1 MIVCYQ
7 VPKSFLIYSLFCL
20 RSLIKVHERLLTNR
34 LCFIPF
40 CLIARNYYT
49 LCTSVFSQVLVLSHW
64 YIGLKNSPLLKGFS
78 VPFLTFWDLCTSYGH
93 SLTQGFIKDILAHGS
108 VGFLLTDS
116 TFLHPKRRL
125 LARRLVLDFPFCFGY
140 LGFWAM

>member
-1 MIVCYQ
+1 MGIFCA
-7 VPKSFLIYSLFCL
+7 FFSLFEIC
-20 RSLIKVHERLLTNR
+20 
-34 LCFIPF
+34 
-40 CLIARNYYT
+40 
-49 LCTSVFSQVLVLSHW
+49 CTSW
-64 YIGLKNSPLLKGFS
+64 GL
-78 VPFLTFWDLCTSYGH
+78 

-140 LGFWAM
+140 LGFWGYVMQVAIDNKLDIKLIKTEFLV